1 MLAKVFVVLV
11 EQDCSAFYVLD
22 TGQLL
27 DELYNILNI

>member
-1 MLAKVFVVLV
+1 MITKVFVVLV
-11 EQDCSAFYVLD
+11 EQDCWAFYVMD